1 MRVVFKRL
9 FSLIVVFCSAIFVS
23 SCSTDGSTST
33 PSKDYSVTNSQ
44 TESDSWIPETSLTD
58 KYCNDPGDIDCDG
71 FSNQVDFD
79 MDGDGI
85 PNSSDNDMD
94 GDGLLN
100 FQETDANGD
109 GFVDGNDAFDADGDG
124 TPDFVDLDPG
134 GDGVINPN
142 FKPGVPGDPFDL
154 DGDGVPNGA
163 DWDKDGDG
171 IAD

>member
-1 MRVVFKRL
+1 MRIVFRRL
-9 FSLIVVFCSAIFVS
+9 FSLVFVFCSAILVS
-23 SCSTDGSTST
+23 SCSTDGSNST
-33 PSKDYSVTNSQ
+33 PSENYSDTNSQ
-44 TESDSWIPETSLTD
+44 TESDIWIPDTSLTD
-58 KYCNDPGDIDCDG
+58 EYCNDPRDIDCDG
-71 FSNQVDFD
+71 YSNQVDFD

-85 PNSSDNDMD
+85 PNSTDNDMD

-124 TPDFVDLDPG
+124 TPDFADLDPG
-134 GDGVINPN
+134 GDGFINPN
-142 FKPGVPGDPFDL
+142 FKPGSPGDPFDL
-154 DGDGVPNGA
+154 DGDGLPNSV